1 MKEQKEL
8 ETLIL
13 GIVANVILPILL
25 IVLAAAW
32 KCS

>member
-8 ETLIL
+8 VTLIL

-25 IVLAAAW
+25 IILAAAG
-32 KCS
+32 KC